1 VEIRALLDRDN
12 SRLRTGSTSLA
23 ESYLRR
29 LPRGLGSYP
38 QCMAKGSLIA
48 AYMNARPIE
57 PSSLP
62 SDMRP
67 IVESKP
73 RDNVWVPEVRFLA
86 LALLVRER
94 HFASDE
100 TFLAYVKALNAQLF
114 RGPIYRA
121 LMFVATTRA
130 LTAGASM
137 RWKQFH
143 EGTMLTAEH
152 GSGSFVDF
160 TFKYQPNL
168 FEPLHVKLFLAA
180 IEAALEA
187 SGAIRTE
194 TVGVEVA
201 QTEARGRIVWADK

>member
-1 VEIRALLDRDN
+1 MLERDN
-12 SRLRTGSTSLA
+12 SRLRGGTSALA
-23 ESYLRR
+23 ESYMRR
-29 LPRGLGSYP
+29 LPRGLNSYP
-38 QCMAKGSLIA
+38 QCMAKGSLVA

-57 PSSLP
+57 PHTLP
-62 SDMRP
+62 EGLRP

-73 RDNVWVPEVRFLA
+73 RDNVWLPEVRFLA

-94 HFASDE
+94 HFNNDD
-100 TFLAYVKALNAQLF
+100 TFLAMVKSLNAQLF

-121 LMFVATTRA
+121 LMFVASTRA
-130 LTAGASM
+130 LVAGAGM

-143 EGTMLTAEH
+143 EGTQLVATH
-152 GSGSFVDF
+152 GDGAFCDFSFKF
-160 TFKYQPNL
+160 QPNL

-187 SGAIRTE
+187 TGAIRTE

-201 QTEARGRIVWADK
+201 PTEARGRIIWADK